1 MKICTFDGS
10 FTLYDELFD
19 ECYHSVSDGAL
30 NETLQKHVIP
40 AFNAVAGGKKEINIL
55 DICFGLG
62 FNSLATIWYAKNNY
76 PGLKINIFSPEM
88 NLALVQSLRTFEYP
102 EQLLQD
108 GIVDA
113 LALSQYYADEDYSVE
128 VAIGDAREILK
139 QKEASFDIVY
149 QDAFSPKKN
158 PELWTIEYFSDIKRL
173 LAKEAVITTY
183 SKATPVRLA
192 LYELGFNLYE
202 HPRGSVRGGT
212 IASNF
217 DTKGLQK
224 VDMLTKIKNAPNSR
238 ALRDQD
244 KG

>member
-1 MKICTFDGS
+1 MKICTADGS
-10 FTLYDELFD
+10 FTLYDEVFD

-40 AFNAVAGGKKEINIL
+40 AFNAVAEGKKELNIL

-62 FNSLATIWYAKNNY
+62 FNSLTTIWYAKNNY
-76 PGLKINIFSPEM
+76 PGVKINIFSPEI
-88 NLALVQSLRTFEYP
+88 NLALVRSLGAFEYP
-102 EQLLQD
+102 DQ
-108 GIVDA
+108 
-113 LALSQYYADEDYSVE
+113 LSQGDIANKVASELYYEDEDYFIE
-128 VAIGDAREILK
+128 VAIGDAREILRK
-139 QKEASFDIVY
+139 KEASFDIVY

-158 PELWTIEYFSDIKRL
+158 PELWTLEYFSDIKRL
-173 LAKEAVITTY
+173 LAKKAVITTY

-224 VDMLTKIKNAPNSR
+224 VDMLTKIKNAPNSKV
-238 ALRDQD
+238 LRDQE

>member
-1 MKICTFDGS
+1 MKICTADGS
-10 FTLYDELFD
+10 FTLYDEVFD

-40 AFNAVAGGKKEINIL
+40 AFDAVVNGKKELNIL

-62 FNSLATIWYAKNNY
+62 FNSLATIWYAKSSY
-76 PGLKINIFSPEM
+76 PDIKINIFSPEM
-88 NLALVQSLRTFEYP
+88 NLALVQSLTSFEYP
-102 EQLLQD
+102 KQLTQN

-113 LALSQYYADEDYSVE
+113 LASDLHYRDEKYCVE
-128 VAIGDAREILK
+128 VAIGDARQILG

-158 PELWTIEYFSDIKRL
+158 PQLWTLEYFLDIKRL

-192 LYELGFNLYE
+192 LHELGFNLYE
-202 HPRGSVRGGT
+202 HQDVSIRGGT

-217 DTKGLQK
+217 DIKGLRK
-224 VDMLTKIKNAPNSR
+224 VDMLTKIKNAPNSK
-238 ALRDQD
+238 ALRDQ
-244 KG
+244 

>member
-1 MKICTFDGS
+1 
-10 FTLYDELFD
+10 
-19 ECYHSVSDGAL
+19 
-30 NETLQKHVIP
+30 
-40 AFNAVAGGKKEINIL
+40 
-55 DICFGLG
+55 
-62 FNSLATIWYAKNNY
+62 
-76 PGLKINIFSPEM
+76 
-88 NLALVQSLRTFEYP
+88 
-102 EQLLQD
+102 LQD